1 MIDLLLAGTIPTYIF
16 GWWIIGWELANLGN
30 TQTHVDILLGRLN
43 FREKMFATLI
53 CVTITMSAFLFAQKK
68 SNENLI
74 ERSRLK
80 SRPN

>member
-1 MIDLLLAGTIPTYIF
+1 MIDLLLGTIPTYIF